1 MARTTGMPSRIKEFR
16 GKGKEAILDEMTGAY
31 QTFMKESTFKER
43 QSIIDA
49 ANAYTKSIAMLLASI
64 AGAEMM
70 ELSGDP
76 RAAAR

>member
-1 MARTTGMPSRIKEFR
+1 MASRIKEFR
-16 GKGKEAILDEMTGAY
+16 GKGPEVVVHEMTGAY
-31 QTFMKESTFKER
+31 QTFMNEGTFKER

-49 ANAYTKSIAMLLASI
+49 ANAYTKSIGMLLASI